1 MLRDAHRRGTLLLSA
16 SMAVIGV
23 VIIVRTLEAGGGAT
37 SIGLILGVLFI
48 AAGAGRLWVMTRR
61 QP

>member
-23 VIIVRTLEAGGGAT
+23 VIIVRTVENGGGAT
-37 SIGLILGVLFI
+37 SIGIFLGVMFI
-48 AAGAGRLWVMTRR
+48 VAGAGRLWLMTRR
-61 QP
+61 QS